1 MADLLSEDE
10 LKALSEGVAD
20 GSIPVDTGFNTRSKV
35 RKHDLASE
43 DSTLG
48 VNLGSVEMINE
59 RFIRLFRL
67 GLVEVL
73 RSTPKC
79 NPNKVEIVKY
89 GDYLKGKTA
98 PLAVNMIRLS
108 PLRGHSLIVIDP
120 QIIFSALDVFFGGF
134 GSTNQQNATLPP
146 TRLFTP
152 TENRIIKLIIDIF
165 FNSLREAWAPL
176 IDLKIELASSEINP
190 QFAQIADE
198 NDLVVLCR
206 FDVGDGTQK
215 NAIDLVYPYA
225 TLKPIRDLLRN
236 RVATGDGNEASDKQW
251 VDDLHESVS
260 ESEIELQVILGEI
273 SSSLHKLENSRVG
286 DILFFRKNDTA
297 RVDICDIPAFSA
309 ELGVVDSQVAIK
321 IVNSLNMIGLPEGEE
336 NGRRR
341 D

>member
-1 MADLLSEDE
+1 MAELLSEDE
-10 LKALSEGVAD
+10 LNALSEGVAD
-20 GSIPVDTGFNTRSKV
+20 GSIPVDTGFNTKTKV

-73 RSTPKC
+73 RSTPKI

-98 PLAVNMIRLS
+98 PLAVNMIHLK

-120 QIIFSALDVFFGGF
+120 QIIFGALDVFFGGF
-134 GSTNQQNATLPP
+134 GTDNKQTGPLPP

-152 TENRIIKLIIDIF
+152 TEDRIIKIIIDIF
-165 FNSLREAWAPL
+165 FNSLKEAWAPL
-176 IDLKIELASSEINP
+176 INLNIEIASSEINP

-198 NDLVVLCR
+198 NDLVLLCR
-206 FDVGDGTQK
+206 FDVEDGTQK
-215 NAIDLVYPYA
+215 SAIDLVYPYA

-236 RVATGDGNEASDKQW
+236 RVATGDGNESSDKQW
-251 VDDLHESVS
+251 SDDLKDSVS
-260 ESEIELQVILGEI
+260 ESEIELQVILGSLEI
-273 SSSLHKLENSRVG
+273 TLNGLKNASVG
-286 DILFFRKNDTA
+286 DILYFKKDDTA
-297 RVDICDIPAFSA
+297 RVDICNIPVFSS
-309 ELGVVDSQVAIK
+309 ELGVVNSQVAIK
-321 IVNSLNMIGLPEGEE
+321 ILNSLNILGLPEEEE
-336 NGRRR
+336 NG
-341 D
+341 

>member
-1 MADLLSEDE
+1 MSELLSEDE
-10 LKALSEGVAD
+10 LSALSEGVAD
-20 GSIPVDTGFNTRSKV
+20 GSIPVDTGFNTRTKV

-73 RSTPKC
+73 RSTPKI

-98 PLAVNMIRLS
+98 PLAVNMIHLK

-120 QIIFSALDVFFGGF
+120 KIIFAALDVFFGGF
-134 GSTNQQNATLPP
+134 GSNSNNQQTGVLAP

-152 TENRIIKLIIDIF
+152 TEDRIIKIIIDIF
-165 FNSLREAWAPL
+165 FNSLKEAWAPL
-176 IDLKIELASSEINP
+176 INLNIEIASSEINP

-198 NDLVVLCR
+198 NDLVILCR
-206 FDVGDGTQK
+206 FDVEDGSQRS
-215 NAIDLVYPYA
+215 AIDLVYPYA

-236 RVATGDGNEASDKQW
+236 RVATGDGNELSDREW
-251 VDDLHESVS
+251 ANDLKDSVAESQ
-260 ESEIELQVILGEI
+260 IELQVILG
-273 SSSLHKLENSRVG
+273 KLEITLHNLKNASVG
-286 DILFFRKNDTA
+286 DILYFKKNNTA
-297 RVDICDIPAFSA
+297 RVDICNIPVFTS
-309 ELGVVDSQVAIK
+309 ELGVVNSQVAIK
-321 IVNSLNMIGLPEGEE
+321 ILDSLNILGLPEEE
-336 NGRRR
+336 RNGR
-341 D
+341 